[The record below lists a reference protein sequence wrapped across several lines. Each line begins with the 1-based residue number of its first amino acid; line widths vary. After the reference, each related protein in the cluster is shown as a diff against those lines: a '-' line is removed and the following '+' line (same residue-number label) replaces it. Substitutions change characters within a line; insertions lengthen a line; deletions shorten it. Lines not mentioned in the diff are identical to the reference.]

1 MNNFE
6 RLDLIYSYIKPF
18 LDIGI
23 LAYIIYKAYAI
34 IVKTNGIQILRV
46 VITFALAFG
55 IATALQLTTLLNIL
69 NALAPGLLVCFAIV
83 FQPELRKIF
92 LKLGQNNWFKL
103 GSRSKHTFVDS
114 VLIAA
119 EMLSKQKRGMLVV
132 FEKKQNLKDLLDTG
146 TKLNADLS
154 SSLLVTIFGH
164 DTPLHDG
171 ATIIQNGKILAAGC
185 FLPLSKQHDIMKTFG
200 TRHRA
205 AIGVTEETDA
215 IVLVVSEETGAISLS
230 YDSKLYYDLTMEQL
244 TKTLEAQLEI
254 TPQTTTEEEVINDSI
269 SKAWKN

>member
-1 MNNFE
+1 MISLE
-6 RLDLIYSYIKPF
+6 RLELVYNYIKPF

-23 LAYIIYKAYAI
+23 LAYIIYKAYTI
-34 IVKTNGIQILRV
+34 IVKTNGAQILRV
-46 VITFALAFG
+46 VITFAFAFA

-69 NALAPGLLVCFAIV
+69 NTLAPGLLVCFAIV
-83 FQPELRKIF
+83 FQPELRKVF
-92 LKLGQNNWFKL
+92 LKLGQNDWFKL
-103 GSRSKHTFVDS
+103 GTRSKHTYVDS

-119 EMLSKQKRGMLVV
+119 EMLSKQKRGMLAV
-132 FEKKQNLKDLLDTG
+132 FVKKHNLRDLIDTG

-171 ATIIQNGKILAAGC
+171 AAIIQGGKILGAGC

-215 IVLVVSEETGAISLS
+215 VVVVVSEETGAISIA

-244 TKTLEAQLEI
+244 TKTLESQLEL
-254 TPQTTTEEEVINDSI
+254 TSESFTEEDPANDAI
-269 SKAWKN
+269 SKA

>member
-46 VITFALAFG
+46 IITFALAFG

-230 YDSKLYYDLTMEQL
+230 YDSKLYYDLTLEQL

-269 SKAWKN
+269 SKA

>member
-1 MNNFE
+1 
-6 RLDLIYSYIKPF
+6 
-18 LDIGI
+18 
-23 LAYIIYKAYAI
+23 
-34 IVKTNGIQILRV
+34 
-46 VITFALAFG
+46 
-55 IATALQLTTLLNIL
+55 
-69 NALAPGLLVCFAIV
+69 
-83 FQPELRKIF
+83 
-92 LKLGQNNWFKL
+92 
-103 GSRSKHTFVDS
+103 
-114 VLIAA
+114 
-119 EMLSKQKRGMLVV
+119 MLSKQKRGMLVV

-171 ATIIQNGKILAAGC
+171 ATIIQNRKILAAGC

-254 TPQTTTEEEVINDSI
+254 TPQTTTEEEVINASI
-269 SKAWKN
+269 SKA